1 MSNYLTDH
9 QTHFDSLIAFKPT
22 GWTYKSSNSQTSD
35 MKLAPLSHI
44 ISPPSDRTLQLSPY
58 YNHKNIKLF
67 GVPYSEH
74 SSFRELA
81 SFIASLEIFNI
92 IPTVNINQ
100 LQSMSNY
107 FDKWQQEKSSKRI
120 EVVNYPNQDHW

>member
-58 YNHKNIKLF
+58 YNYKNIKLF